1 MSLFIYLFIHP
12 IHRKN
17 GISILWRVT
26 STKYADDFLDIVILH
41 NAEPEIEITG
51 FSINFSINFLLTKA
65 GFLVV
70 TLLLKVIK

>member
-1 MSLFIYLFIHP
+1 
-12 IHRKN
+12 
-17 GISILWRVT
+17 VT

-51 FSINFSINFLLTKA
+51 FSINFLLTKA